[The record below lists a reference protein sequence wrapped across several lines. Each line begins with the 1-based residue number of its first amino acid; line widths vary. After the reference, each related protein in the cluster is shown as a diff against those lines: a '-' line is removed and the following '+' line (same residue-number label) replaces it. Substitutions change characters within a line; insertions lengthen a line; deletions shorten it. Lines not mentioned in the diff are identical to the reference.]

1 MGRKIRRVVTGHDEN
16 GTAIIAR
23 DGMAENIRIR
33 AANGLTSTLLWAEDA
48 TPSDN
53 SGNVDKADRE
63 IGVAPPDGGSV
74 FRIVE
79 FTPDDTSVSN
89 AEMKKE
95 LGLDPDSGGPVRHPG
110 MHKTRSVDYGIVIS
124 GEIDML
130 VDEDEVHLKAGDVIV
145 QRGTNHAWANRGT
158 ETVPDRLCAYR
169 CAGALRAT
177 PPSASASRPVS
188 RPSRNTAP

>member
-1 MGRKIRRVVTGHDEN
+1 MAAKIRRVVTGHDAN

-23 DGMAENIRIR
+23 DGIAENVRVR
-33 AANGLTSTLLWAEDA
+33 AANGLTSTLLWVEDT
-48 TPSDN
+48 TPGDN
-53 SGNVDKADRE
+53 TGDIDGADRE

-79 FTPDDTSVSN
+79 FVPDDTSVSN
-89 AEMKKE
+89 EDMKKE

-110 MHKTRSVDYGIVIS
+110 MHKTRSVDYAIVLS

-130 VDEDEVHLKAGDVIV
+130 VDADEVHLKAGDVVV

-158 ETVPDRLCAYR
+158 EPCRIAFVLIDAHPL
-169 CAGALRAT
+169 
-177 PPSASASRPVS
+177 
-188 RPSRNTAP
+188 

>member
-1 MGRKIRRVVTGHDEN
+1 MAQQIRRIVTGHDAT
-16 GTAIIAR
+16 GKAIIAL
-23 DGMAENIRIR
+23 DGPAENVRVR
-33 AANGLTSTLLWAEDA
+33 AANGLTSTLLWAEDE

-53 SGNVDKADRE
+53 SGDIDKADRD

-79 FTPDDTSVSN
+79 FVPDDDSVSN
-89 AEMKKE
+89 EDMKRE

-110 MHKTRSVDYGIVIS
+110 MHKTRSIDYAIVLS

-158 ETVPDRLCAYR
+158 EPCRIAFVLIDAKEL
-169 CAGALRAT
+169 
-177 PPSASASRPVS
+177 
-188 RPSRNTAP
+188 